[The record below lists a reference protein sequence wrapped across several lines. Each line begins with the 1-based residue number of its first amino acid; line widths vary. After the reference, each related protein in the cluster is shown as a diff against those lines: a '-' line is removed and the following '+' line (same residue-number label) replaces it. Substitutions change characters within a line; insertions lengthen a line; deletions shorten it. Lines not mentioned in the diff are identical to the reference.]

1 MKTSPLRAIVLF
13 ALLLAALPYATA
25 QDRAPPTP
33 APLRPATPT
42 PQPNDPPAAGAS
54 LPGGKPFT
62 RITAD
67 MLNFDY
73 EKHVA
78 IFEGNV
84 TAADPQLTLLCRKMV
99 VYFSEKGSEVTS
111 IEATLDVRMKQ
122 QTKEA
127 FGEKAVFTRETGNIV
142 LSEGKPRLL
151 DENGNWIVSRGGGI
165 IYNINTKIMRV
176 DKPEMEVQ
184 SSGGGALSPSQK
196 K

>member
-1 MKTSPLRAIVLF
+1 MKIPVAGL
-13 ALLLAALPYATA
+13 ALLLAAPVAAPA
-25 QDRAPPTP
+25 QERP
-33 APLRPATPT
+33 APFRPSPPSLAPSE
-42 PQPNDPPAAGAS
+42 PPAPAGTT

-84 TAADPQLTLLCRKMV
+84 VAVDPQLTVRCRKMV
-99 VYFSEKGSEVTS
+99 VFFSEKGSEVVR
-111 IEATLDVRMKQ
+111 IECFTEVRMKQ
-122 QTKEA
+122 VTKEA

-151 DENGNWIVSRGGGI
+151 DENGNWIVSRGEGI

-184 SSGGGALSPSQK
+184 SSGGSALTPSQK